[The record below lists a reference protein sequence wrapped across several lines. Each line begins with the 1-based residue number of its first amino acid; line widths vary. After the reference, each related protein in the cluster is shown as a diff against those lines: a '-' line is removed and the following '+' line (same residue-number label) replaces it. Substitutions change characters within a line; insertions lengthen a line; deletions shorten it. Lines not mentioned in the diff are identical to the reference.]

1 MNEIQKTTPGVG
13 QQTSPQIE
21 PVKTEVPQEVQAPV
35 AETAPQEKE
44 IKEIPDNVADR
55 SVVKPDNLETDLQT
69 LTDNPQLVEAAM
81 AVGDLA
87 AKKYAEA
94 GAQNPEEMG
103 TQVAVAFV
111 KEFKN

>member
-1 MNEIQKTTPGVG
+1 MNEIQKTTPGVA
-13 QQTSPQIE
+13 QQPQQIE
-21 PVKTEVPQEVQAPV
+21 QVKTEVPQEVQAPV
-35 AETAPQEKE
+35 AETVQPEKE
-44 IKEIPDNVADR
+44 IKEIPDNPADR

-87 AKKYAEA
+87 AKKYTEA